1 MQTETLHLEDFAARK
16 RKQKPGPELVFPS
29 EPGITSWHVIAVDP
43 SLTRAGFATS
53 HVTPEKA
60 EWISVG
66 SWKPTDSSQPV
77 WARAAAIGSKIKDLA
92 VALDGVD
99 AATTLKQLGLLFI
112 MEAPPPRNDWLSS
125 LQRVIFMMMGRNQ
138 MHDLPYG
145 AVRVMLVN
153 ASTLRSQMAL
163 TKTGN
168 NKNEN
173 ITRAYDYI
181 DKSEYP
187 QLDSDSCDAVML
199 SVVGIAAANVLMKQQ
214 EKVPDKFRTLLC
226 DTTSVTKGK
235 GKMARD
241 VMKGLLHNPAYFWKM
256 EPISV
261 ELATKNA
268 KEKKARLDR
277 QVVAL

>member
-1 MQTETLHLEDFAARK
+1 MPTETLQLEDFAARK
-16 RKQKPGPELVFPS
+16 RKQKPGPDLVFPS
-29 EPGITSWHVIAVDP
+29 EPTIKSWHVVAVDP

-53 HVTPEKA
+53 YATPEKA

-66 SWKPTDSSQPV
+66 SWKPRDSSQPV

-92 VALDGVD
+92 VVLQGIED
-99 AATTLKQLGLLFI
+99 AQAKQLGLLFI

-173 ITRAYDYI
+173 IARAYDYI
-181 DKSEYP
+181 DRNKYP
-187 QLDSDSCDAVML
+187 QLDSDSCDAVLL
-199 SVVGIAAANVLMKQQ
+199 SVVGIAAANVLMGQQ
-214 EKVPDKFRTLLC
+214 DLVPDKFRTLLC
-226 DTTSVTKGK
+226 DTTTTTKGK

-261 ELATKNA
+261 ELAVKDA
-268 KEKKARLDR
+268 KERKLKLERHTVIL
-277 QVVAL
+277 

>member
-1 MQTETLHLEDFAARK
+1 MPTETIQLEDFAARK
-16 RKQKPGPELVFPS
+16 RKQKPGPDLVFPS
-29 EPGITSWHVIAVDP
+29 EPAILSWHVVAVDP

-53 HVTPEKA
+53 HVTPTKA

-77 WARAAAIGSKIKDLA
+77 WARAAAIGSKIKELS
-92 VALDGVD
+92 VALEGVD
-99 AATTLKQLGLLFI
+99 EAALKQLGLLFI

-138 MHDLPYG
+138 MQELPYG

-173 ITRAYDYI
+173 IARAYDYI
-181 DKSEYP
+181 DRGLYP

-199 SVVGIAAANVLMKQQ
+199 SVVGIATANVLMGKQ
-214 EKVPDKFRTLLC
+214 ELVSDKFQTLLC
-226 DTTSVTKGK
+226 DTTITVKGK

-256 EPISV
+256 EPITV
-261 ELATKNA
+261 ELAVKDA
-268 KEKKARLDR
+268 KERKLKLERHR
-277 QVVAL
+277 VVL

>member
-1 MQTETLHLEDFAARK
+1 MPTETIHLEDFAARK
-16 RKQKPGPELVFPS
+16 RKQKPGPELVFPF
-29 EPGITSWHVIAVDP
+29 EPGITSWHVVAVDP

-53 HVTPEKA
+53 HVTPDKA

-66 SWKPTDSSQPV
+66 SWKPTNSSQPV
-77 WARAAAIGSKIKDLA
+77 WARAAAIGTKIKELA
-92 VALDGVD
+92 TVLKGVD
-99 AATTLKQLGLLFI
+99 DVTLLKQLGLLFI

-125 LQRVIFMMMGRNQ
+125 LQRVIFMMMGRDQ
-138 MHDLPYG
+138 MNDLPYG

-173 ITRAYDYI
+173 ITRAYDFI
-181 DKSEYP
+181 EKSEYP

-199 SVVGIAAANVLMKQQ
+199 SVVGIAAAKVLMGEVEQVQ
-214 EKVPDKFRTLLC
+214 DKFQVLLA
-226 DTTSVTKGK
+226 DTTTTVKGK
-235 GKMARD
+235 GKLARD

-256 EPISV
+256 DPITV
-261 ELATKNA
+261 ELAVKDA
-268 KEKKARLDR
+268 KSPKAKLERVS
-277 QVVAL
+277 VVL